1 METSFGLYVQHDT
14 KDGQVTVVTCGGRRR
29 HGVVLDLYNAGRQRA
44 ELGAWSAGCWCSWWH
59 SCSVF
64 WTRSRSLSHKQ
75 TDKQTN
81 KQERGEER
89 HTQTKQ
95 RYASLG
101 RVGTSFTLSLQT
113 FLQSVDFG
121 DLEHERE
128 VCATI
133 HCRLVPFMHWAKKAR
148 GQECDKHVFMR

>member
-1 METSFGLYVQHDT
+1 MVWFSISTTPAAIALSLVR
-14 KDGQVTVVTCGGRRR
+14 GQQAA
-29 HGVVLDLYNAGRQRA
+29 GVVDDTAVVSF
-44 ELGAWSAGCWCSWWH
+44 ELVHAH
-59 SCSVF
+59 Y
-64 WTRSRSLSHKQ
+64 H
-75 TDKQTN
+75 TN

-95 RYASLG
+95 RYASVG

-133 HCRLVPFMHWAKKAR
+133 HCRLVPFMH
-148 GQECDKHVFMR
+148 